1 MTMSR
6 LIRRSQPL
14 QILSLAEDANQQ
26 RAVEAGCQLINANP
40 IFAECGAHAV
50 KLFRTLMIDVVLL
63 DMNLKAGDGFDT
75 LNQIRLSGRRG
86 YNAPVIAVTE
96 NITGL
101 PEHAYKKLGFS
112 ALCLKPLEPYRLIDR
127 VDAALIATGQTP
139 LFMMR
144 VSG

>member
-1 MTMSR
+1 MSR

-14 QILSLAEDANQQ
+14 QVLCLEDEEEA
-26 RAVEAGCQLINANP
+26 RKIVEASCQLIEASCT
-40 IFAECGAHAV
+40 FASCGPQAV
-50 KLFRTLMIDVVLL
+50 KLFRTLMIDLVLL
-63 DMNLKAGDGFDT
+63 DMNQRDGDGFET
-75 LNQIRLSGRRG
+75 LCQIRLSGRRG
-86 YNAPVIAVTE
+86 HSAPVIAVSE

-101 PEHAYKKLGFS
+101 PETAYKRLGFT

-127 VDAALIATGQTP
+127 MDAALIASGQSP

>member
-1 MTMSR
+1 MSR

-14 QILSLAEDANQQ
+14 QILSLAE
-26 RAVEAGCQLINANP
+26 EAGHQRTVDACCQLVNANS
-40 IFAECGAHAV
+40 IFAECGPQAV

-63 DMNLKAGDGFDT
+63 DMNVKAGDGFET
-75 LNQIRLSGRRG
+75 LNKIRLSGRRG
-86 YNAPVIAVTE
+86 YSAPVIAVTE

-101 PEHAYKKLGFS
+101 PEIAYKKLGFS
-112 ALCLKPLEPYRLIDR
+112 ALCLKPIDPYRLIDR
-127 VDAALIATGQTP
+127 IDAALIATGQTP

>member
-1 MTMSR
+1 MSR
-6 LIRRSQPL
+6 LIRRSHPL

-40 IFAECGAHAV
+40 TFAECGAQAV

-63 DMNLKAGDGFDT
+63 DMNLRAGDGFET
-75 LNQIRLSGRRG
+75 LSKIRLSGRRG
-86 YNAPVIAVTE
+86 YNAPVIAVAE

-101 PEHAYKKLGFS
+101 PEAAYRKLGFS
-112 ALCLKPLEPYRLIDR
+112 ALCLKPIDPFRLVDR
-127 VDAALIATGQTP
+127 VDAALIAAGQTP